1 MFTIEDYMI
10 KDLQLKGTD
19 LLVFAFLS
27 SQGVVEIPNEDLK
40 NEVGVKSVTTV
51 KNSLKCLEDRGLISI
66 TINGSNK
73 PNTIKVTYSA
83 NSIYTDGKINPK
95 SMLFRHGEKTR
106 RSLLD

>member
-66 TINGSNK
+66 TVNGSNK
-73 PNTIKVTYSA
+73 PNTIEVISSTPQTPEVKV
-83 NSIYTDGKINPK
+83 NPK
-95 SMLFRHGEKTR
+95 SLFRGEEKTR
-106 RSLLD
+106 RTLLD